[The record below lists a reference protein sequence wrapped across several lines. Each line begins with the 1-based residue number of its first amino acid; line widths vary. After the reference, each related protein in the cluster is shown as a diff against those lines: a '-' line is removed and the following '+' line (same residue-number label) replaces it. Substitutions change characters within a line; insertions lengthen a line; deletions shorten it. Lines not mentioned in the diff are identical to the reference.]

1 MSFGMTS
8 ITTETRS
15 NGHTD
20 ALLEGLT
27 IPADGT
33 AALKR
38 SPPKGVPRVQSGVR
52 NQVELRACDLDALLP
67 VGQQARTVWAF
78 VQSLDL

>member
-20 ALLEGLT
+20 ALFEGLMS
-27 IPADGT
+27 PADGA

-38 SPPKGVPRVQSGVR
+38 SPPKGVPRVQSAVR
-52 NQVELRACDLDALLP
+52 NQVELRACDLDSSLP
-67 VGQQARTVWAF
+67 AGHQARAVA
-78 VQSLDL
+78 

>member
-20 ALLEGLT
+20 ALFEGLT
-27 IPADGT
+27 IPADG
-33 AALKR
+33 AAAPKR
-38 SPPKGVPRVQSGVR
+38 SPPKGVPRVQSAVR
-52 NQVELRACDLDALLP
+52 N
-67 VGQQARTVWAF
+67 
-78 VQSLDL
+78 